1 MCLKKIIKLS
11 YKKYSTFIFWP
22 QKLIIALILIFS
34 TIYIS
39 YLKLVAHF
47 SLQTSSFDLG
57 IHANVAWNT
66 IHGNFL
72 YSSILGINYLGEHF
86 SPIHF
91 LTCFSLLIWENAG
104 VLLVLQSI
112 GIALGGLAVYLLALK
127 IIKEK
132 IYSFFLML
140 CYLAYPYLHEMS
152 KFDFHPIA
160 LAVPA
165 FLWCLY
171 FWETEKRKAFFLS
184 LFILLLIKEN
194 VPLIISGLSV
204 FLIVRKKKK
213 LGLIILVLSLLI
225 FVFEIKFLIPFFR
238 GHGATYPYFYRYA
251 NLGGSFSQIIINI
264 FTHPYLLLEES
275 FLNPEKLHSVIKL
288 FILLGFIPFF
298 AGKQFIPVVIPLILN
313 LISSYKPQWEFS
325 CQYSATLI
333 PFIFYATIYGFKNL
347 QEIITN
353 FSGSNILAIK
363 GTMLSFL
370 FLLIIVMKSNM
381 PPYFGSY
388 NKKHVKAAFEVFDS
402 IPSDVSICAQSNLVP
417 HLSMRKN
424 IYHFRDVPGYDI
436 RNAQYIILDLK
447 GVTWPFTKESYIRA
461 VMDLL
466 INSQYGIVKEM
477 DNVILLKKNALKN
490 RNKKVMNVLN
500 PKGSV
505 PSNV

>member
-1 MCLKKIIKLS
+1 MS
-11 YKKYSTFIFWP
+11 WMHN
-22 QKLIIALILIFS
+22 LIVALILIFS
-34 TIYIS
+34 TAYMS
-39 YLKLVAHF
+39 YLKLMAHF

-57 IHANVAWNT
+57 IHVNVAWNT

-72 YSSILGINYLGEHF
+72 YSSILGINYLGDHF

-112 GIALGGLAVYLLALK
+112 GIVLGGLAVYVLALK
-127 IIKEK
+127 IIGNR
-132 IYSFFLML
+132 FQALFLML
-140 CYLAYPYLHEMS
+140 CYLAYPYLHEVS
-152 KFDFHPIA
+152 KFDFHPIS
-160 LAVPA
+160 LAIPA

-171 FWETEKRKAFFLS
+171 FMETEKRIAFFLS

-194 VPLIISGLSV
+194 VPLIISGLGV

-213 LGLIILVLSLLI
+213 LGLIILALSLLI

-275 FLNPEKLHSVIKL
+275 FFNPEKLRSVIKL
-288 FILLGFIPFF
+288 FIPLGFIPLF

-313 LISSYKPQWEFS
+313 LISSYKPQWGFS

-353 FSGSNILAIK
+353 FSRSNIFAIE
-363 GTMLSFL
+363 GIMLSFL
-370 FLLIIVMKSNM
+370 FLLIIIMKSNI
-381 PPYFGSY
+381 PPYFRSY
-388 NKKHVKAAFEVFDS
+388 NKKHVEAAFEVLNS
-402 IPSDVSICAQSNLVP
+402 IPSDVSVCAQSNLVP

-436 RNAQYIILDLK
+436 RNAQYIILDLE
-447 GVTWPFTKESYIRA
+447 GVTWPFMKEAYIQA

-466 INSQYGIVKEM
+466 INSQYDIVKEM
-477 DNVILLKKNALKN
+477 DNVILLKKNAPKN
-490 RNKKVMNVLN
+490 RNKE
-500 PKGSV
+500 
-505 PSNV
+505 

>member
-225 FVFEIKFLIPFFR
+225 FVFEIKFLTPFFR

>member
-436 RNAQYIILDLK
+436 RNAQYIILDLE
-447 GVTWPFTKESYIRA
+447 GVTWPFMKEAYIQA

-466 INSQYGIVKEM
+466 INSQYDIVKEM
-477 DNVILLKKNALKN
+477 DNVILLKKNAPKN
-490 RNKKVMNVLN
+490 RNKE
-500 PKGSV
+500 
-505 PSNV
+505 